1 MSTTT
6 TYLSAG
12 PLHKLKSA
20 FKEIFGKQAEAPNL
34 EVSGRDEKPVRPDL
48 TKNQL

>member
-6 TYLSAG
+6 LSAG

-34 EVSGRDEKPVRPDL
+34 EVSGRDDKPARPDRK
-48 TKNQL
+48 KNQL